1 MVSHAQRHAARWAHK
16 VTASG
21 GQATNQCYD
30 GPWAG
35 SAGGCPQEVTLTCE
49 PRATRIFPGARIF
62 SKLWRSGYFPNLASP
77 TWSALSATSYAR
89 HADYKPLMQVPPPHR
104 PLSRQFRQ
112 CDGDRRGL
120 SVTQFG
126 LRSLLTVL
134 KPASKPLSRS
144 KKDPPGTSGFS
155 LN

>member
-21 GQATNQCYD
+21 GQGTNQCYD

-49 PRATRIFPGARIF
+49 PRAAREYSRVREYSRSSGDRAIFQ
-62 SKLWRSGYFPNLASP
+62 
-77 TWSALSATSYAR
+77 TWPPLSATSCAR
-89 HADYKPLMQVPPPHR
+89 HADDKPLMQVPPPHR

-144 KKDPPGTSGFS
+144 KKDPPD
-155 LN
+155 

>member
-1 MVSHAQRHAARWAHK
+1 MTSVRDGLARSETCGTMGSQSYSERWAGHK
-16 VTASG
+16 SVLRRSVG
-21 GQATNQCYD
+21 GFSRRLPTRGD
-30 GPWAG
+30 LDLRAG
-35 SAGGCPQEVTLTCE
+35 
-49 PRATRIFPGARIF
+49 ATRIFPGARIF

-144 KKDPPGTSGFS
+144 KKDPPD
-155 LN
+155 